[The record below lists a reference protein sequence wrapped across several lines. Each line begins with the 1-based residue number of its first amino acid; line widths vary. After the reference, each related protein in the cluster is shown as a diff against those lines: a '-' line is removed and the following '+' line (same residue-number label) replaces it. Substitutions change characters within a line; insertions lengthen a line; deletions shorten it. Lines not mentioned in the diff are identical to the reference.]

1 MKRISLSIIHLLIAV
16 AALFY
21 CVAPLQGSFPRAD
34 SNIHMVP
41 YRLVPVAD
49 GCPLEIEFVSP
60 ITLSWMPDVQEEEVL
75 EILRARISYELA
87 VPFERNKVFV
97 IDDSRYFVI
106 QVPYDGSSWEFGR
119 GI

>member
-1 MKRISLSIIHLLIAV
+1 MRKSLSWLHLALAIITLY
-16 AALFY
+16 Y
-21 CVAPLQGSFPRAD
+21 CITPLQGSFPRAD
-34 SNIHMVP
+34 SNIHMIP

-49 GCPLEIEFVSP
+49 GCLEIEFLSP

>member
-1 MKRISLSIIHLLIAV
+1 MKKITLSWLHLALAIITLY
-16 AALFY
+16 Y
-21 CVAPLQGSFPRAD
+21 CITPLQGSFPRAD
-34 SNIHMVP
+34 SNIHMIP

-49 GCPLEIEFVSP
+49 GCLEIEFLSP

>member
-1 MKRISLSIIHLLIAV
+1 MKKITLSWLHLALAIITLY
-16 AALFY
+16 Y
-21 CVAPLQGSFPRAD
+21 CITPLQGSFPRAD
-34 SNIHMVP
+34 SNIHMIP

-49 GCPLEIEFVSP
+49 GCLEIEFLSP

-106 QVPYDGSSWEFGR
+106 QVPYDGSFWNFKE
-119 GI
+119 

>member
-1 MKRISLSIIHLLIAV
+1 MKRISLSIIHFIIAA

-34 SNIHMVP
+34 SNIHMIP

-49 GCPLEIEFVSP
+49 GCLEIEFLSP

-97 IDDSRYFVI
+97 IDDARYYVI

>member
-1 MKRISLSIIHLLIAV
+1 MKKITLSWLHLALAIITLY
-16 AALFY
+16 Y
-21 CVAPLQGSFPRAD
+21 CITPLQGSFPRAD
-34 SNIHMVP
+34 SPIHMIP
-41 YRLVPVAD
+41 YRLVPVSD
-49 GCPLEIEFVSP
+49 GCLEIEFLSP

>member
-1 MKRISLSIIHLLIAV
+1 MKKITLSWLHLALAIITLY
-16 AALFY
+16 Y
-21 CVAPLQGSFPRAD
+21 CITPLQGSFPRAD
-34 SNIHMVP
+34 SNIHMIP

-49 GCPLEIEFVSP
+49 GCLEIEFLSP
-60 ITLSWMPDVQEEEVL
+60 ITLSWMPDVQEVEVL

>member
-1 MKRISLSIIHLLIAV
+1 MKKITLSWLHLALAIITLY
-16 AALFY
+16 Y
-21 CVAPLQGSFPRAD
+21 CITPLQGSFPRAD
-34 SNIHMVP
+34 SNIHMIP

-49 GCPLEIEFVSP
+49 GCLEIEFLSP

-87 VPFERNKVFV
+87 VPFERNKVFI

>member
-1 MKRISLSIIHLLIAV
+1 MKKITLSWLHLALAIITLY
-16 AALFY
+16 Y
-21 CVAPLQGSFPRAD
+21 CITPLQGSFPRAD
-34 SNIHMVP
+34 SNIHMIP
-41 YRLVPVAD
+41 YRLVPVHD
-49 GCPLEIEFVSP
+49 GCLEIEFLSP

-97 IDDSRYFVI
+97 IDDARYYVI

-119 GI
+119 SM

>member
-1 MKRISLSIIHLLIAV
+1 MKKITLSWLHLALAIITLY
-16 AALFY
+16 Y
-21 CVAPLQGSFPRAD
+21 CITPLQGSFPRAD
-34 SNIHMVP
+34 SNIHMIP
-41 YRLVPVAD
+41 YILVPVAD
-49 GCPLEIEFVSP
+49 GCLEIEFLSP